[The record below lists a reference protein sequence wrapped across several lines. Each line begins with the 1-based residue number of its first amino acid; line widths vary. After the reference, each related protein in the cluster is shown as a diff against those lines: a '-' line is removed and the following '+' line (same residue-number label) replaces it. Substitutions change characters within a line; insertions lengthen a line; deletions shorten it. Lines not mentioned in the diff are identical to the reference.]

1 MEGRPFGKIL
11 QFPNAAANDNLSES
25 PAAETGAL
33 DMAKEAS
40 VRRMVGETYGPGADM
55 SLWSDARKEETRAA
69 IAGFTLED
77 AIRAINAATEEK
89 VATRPTYY
97 AALIDMLD
105 EQTQDIQ
112 QTTE

>member
-1 MEGRPFGKIL
+1 MEGKPFGKIL
-11 QFPNAAANDNLSES
+11 QFPNSAANDNLSES

-69 IAGFTLED
+69 LAGFTLED
-77 AIRAINAATEEK
+77 AIRAINAATEDK
-89 VATRPTYY
+89 VSARPSYY
-97 AALIDMLD
+97 ARLLEMLD
-105 EQTQDIQ
+105 EQTEDV